1 MTRRMLIA
9 ALAFAGVFLAIYL
22 TMYKLG
28 LIGQLACSVGHCETV
43 NLSRW
48 SVFLGLPVAAWGVGF
63 YIAVFAVAL
72 AGTTERLADAPVVS
86 TALLALTGWGVLFS
100 AWLTYLELFVI
111 NAICVWCVVSAILV
125 TVLFGLSVLDWRA
138 YRGPVGVERP
148 EHDMA

>member
-28 LIGQLACSVGHCETV
+28 VIGELACSVGHCETV

-63 YIAVFAVAL
+63 YVVVFTVAL
-72 AGTTERLADAPVVS
+72 AGTTERLADAPWIS
-86 TALLALTGWGVLFS
+86 TALLALSGWGVVFS

-125 TVLFGLSVLDWRA
+125 TVLFGLSLAEWRA
-138 YRGPVGVERP
+138 GRRAFGVETP
-148 EHDMA
+148 EFE